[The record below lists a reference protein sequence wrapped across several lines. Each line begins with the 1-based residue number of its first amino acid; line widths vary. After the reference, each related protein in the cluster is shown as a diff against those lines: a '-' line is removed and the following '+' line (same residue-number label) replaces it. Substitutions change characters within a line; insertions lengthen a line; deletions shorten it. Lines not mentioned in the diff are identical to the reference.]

1 MWEAVALVNFY
12 FSVSRFD
19 DCVKG
24 GESSVVDAYP
34 LIEELRQ
41 MYPRYFDILSR
52 VPYTAH
58 IEHDSLDGLLVTS
71 DIIENNIIIG
81 ASLCCYILFVR
92 DVCMYYH
99 IEPRVSSITK

>member
-1 MWEAVALVNFY
+1 MHSVWEAVVLVIFY

-41 MYPRYFDILSR
+41 MHPRYFDILSR

-58 IEHDSLDGLLVTS
+58 YEHDSLDGLLVTS
-71 DIIENNIIIG
+71 DIIENNNYNWGEPLLLYII
-81 ASLCCYILFVR
+81 CVR
-92 DVCMYYH
+92 RMHVLPY
-99 IEPRVSSITK
+99 